1 MLFERTISSI
11 FLHKNQHSILREI
24 HTQMISHNDFCKF
37 TWILLVNIYSTNLS
51 FLMVFC
57 SLFFTSICSFLC
69 MKLVV

>member
-37 TWILLVNIYSTNLS
+37 TRIYLTSLS
-51 FLMVFC
+51 FLVVFVLYFLQVYV
-57 SLFFTSICSFLC
+57 LFY
-69 MKLVV
+69 V

>member
-37 TWILLVNIYSTNLS
+37 TRIYLVNIYLTSLS
-51 FLMVFC
+51 FLVVFVLYFLQVYV
-57 SLFFTSICSFLC
+57 LFY
-69 MKLVV
+69 V